1 MGVLTII
8 FEKLKIFLAECN
20 NNFRPLSVIA
30 LHETHLIAGTDI
42 NSLQIPDYNLV
53 YDLTR
58 INTFGGV
65 ALYVHKSFGFE
76 RLSAAQFNQTSAV
89 YESLLLQIYN
99 NDNKYKKYVVGSVY
113 RRPSGLFADITQ
125 FINEFTEVFNNL
137 HTLSKYVY
145 LNGDY
150 NIDVLAVNSVNHA
163 QSFNENATSQG
174 FSPR

>member
-1 MGVLTII
+1 MQ
-8 FEKLKIFLAECN
+8 
-20 NNFRPLSVIA
+20 
-30 LHETHLIAGTDI
+30 ETHLITGTDI
-42 NSLQIPDYNLV
+42 NLLQIPDYNLV
-53 YDLTR
+53 YDLAR

-99 NDNKYKKYVVGSVY
+99 NENKYKKYVVGSVY
-113 RRPSGLFADITQ
+113 RRPPGLSADVTQ
-125 FINEFTEVFNNL
+125 FRNEFTEVLNNL

-150 NIDVLAVNSVNHA
+150 IIDLLAVNIDQQA
-163 QSFNENATSQG
+163 QSFMKM
-174 FSPR
+174 